1 MEPSQKVLEIFVAT
15 VAEGLLG
22 GMLAAAEIDRLR
34 FCGLVL
40 HRSEIGAFVTAVAER
55 LLSALAAGAPEV
67 TLACFHFYR
76 IRTFLSDCRF

>member
-1 MEPSQKVLEIFVAT
+1 MAT

-34 FCGLVL
+34 FCGLVF
-40 HRSEIGAFVTAVAER
+40 HRSEIGAFVTGVAEG
-55 LLSALAAGAPEV
+55 LIGALAARTPEV
-67 TLACFHFYR
+67 TFTCFHFYR

>member
-1 MEPSQKVLEIFVAT
+1 MSEILVAT

-40 HRSEIGAFVTAVAER
+40 HGSEIGAFVTAVAEG
-55 LLSALAAGAPEV
+55 LVGALAAGAPEV
-67 TLACFHFYR
+67 AFACFHFYR
-76 IRTFLSDCRF
+76 IRTLLSDCRF